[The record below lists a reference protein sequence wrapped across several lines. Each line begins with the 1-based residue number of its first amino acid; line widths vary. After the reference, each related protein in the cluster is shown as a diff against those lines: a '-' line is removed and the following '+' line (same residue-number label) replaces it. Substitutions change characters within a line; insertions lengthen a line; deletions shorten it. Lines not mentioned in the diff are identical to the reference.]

1 MIPCQRHLFNIPD
14 EVAYLNCAY
23 TSPLLRVAETAG
35 KEAMQAKAMPWTIT
49 PEDFFSFLETARSL
63 FAKLVGCRSDDV
75 AIIPAVSYGVAL
87 AAKNTPL
94 EQGQTI
100 LVLDEQ
106 FPSNVYSWRRLA
118 NENKATI
125 RTVQRPADN
134 DWTPAVLQ
142 AMDDKTAVVAVP
154 NCHWTDGTLLNL
166 SEIGKRCREI
176 GAALVLDCI
185 QSLGAM
191 SFSIQEVQPDFLIA
205 GAHKWLLGPYSFG
218 FCYIAPKW
226 QDGIPLEENWL
237 NRKGSE
243 DFTRL
248 VEYEDDYQKGARRFD
263 VGEASNFILSP
274 IAAAAIQQLLDWKVE
289 KIAETLR
296 AKTDIIAARALELGL
311 DVADSRV
318 RAPHMLGLSMPK
330 GLPQQLSARLAREKV
345 FVSVRGNSI
354 RVAPHLYNTERDV
367 DRFFQV
373 LKKMTP
379 HS

>member
-35 KEAMQAKAMPWTIT
+35 REAMQAKAMPWTIT
-49 PEDFFSFLETARSL
+49 PEDFFSSLETARLL
-63 FAKLVGCRSDDV
+63 FAKLVGCWSDDV

-100 LVLDEQ
+100 LLLDEQ

-118 NENKATI
+118 NEKKATI

-134 DWTPAVLQ
+134 DWTPAVLK

-243 DFTRL
+243 DFSRL
-248 VEYEDDYQKGARRFD
+248 VEYEEDYQKGARRFD

-274 IAAAAIQQLLDWKVE
+274 IAAAAIQQLLDWQVE

-296 AKTDIIAARALELGL
+296 PKTDIIAARALELGL
-311 DVADSRV
+311 DVADSGV

-330 GLPQQLSARLAREKV
+330 GLPKQLSPRLAREKV

-354 RVAPHLYNTERDV
+354 RIAPHLYNTERDV
-367 DRFFQV
+367 DRFFEV
-373 LKKMTP
+373 LRKILA
-379 HS
+379 

>member
-23 TSPLLRVAETAG
+23 TSPLLLVAEDAG
-35 KEAMQAKAMPWTIT
+35 KEAMQAKAMPWSIT
-49 PEDFFSFLETARSL
+49 PEDFFSSLETARSL
-63 FAKLVGCRSDDV
+63 FAKLVDCRSDDV

-94 EQGQTI
+94 QQGQTI

-106 FPSNVYSWRRLA
+106 FPSNVYGWRRLA
-118 NENKATI
+118 NEKKATM
-125 RTVQRPADN
+125 RTIPRPADN
-134 DWTPAVLQ
+134 DWTLAVLK
-142 AMDDKTAVVAVP
+142 AMDEKVAVVAVP

-191 SFSIQEVQPDFLIA
+191 SFSVQEVQPDFLIA

-237 NRKGSE
+237 NRRGSE
-243 DFTRL
+243 DFSRL
-248 VEYEDDYQKGARRFD
+248 VEYEDEYQKGSRRFD
-263 VGEASNFILSP
+263 VGEGSNFILSP
-274 IAAAAIQQLLDWKVE
+274 IAAAAIQQLLDWQVE

-296 AKTDIIAARALELGL
+296 AKTDIIAARAVELGL
-311 DVADSRV
+311 DVADARV

-330 GLPQQLSARLAREKV
+330 GLPKQLSARLAQEKV

-354 RVAPHLYNTERDV
+354 RIAPHLYNTERDV
-367 DRFFQV
+367 DRFFEV
-373 LKKMTP
+373 LKKILA
-379 HS
+379 